1 MALKQVILSR
11 KIADKEEALKALRA
25 TREDQ
30 EKRKAAMATREAEL
44 EEAVKEVTE
53 ETAEEDRAELD
64 KAVADF
70 EAEGEALDAE
80 MDGTAKQIGEAEA
93 EVASLRSE
101 LEALNRKLEADKRS
115 AELAKDNGGA
125 GVAPGHEER
134 SENIMS
140 TREAFKGMTRAE
152 FAKRVE
158 GEACKGFLTRVKEF
172 AAQKRAVTGGE
183 LLIPEF
189 MLGLIREV
197 AEESSKLLK
206 YVNLQRVPGRARQ
219 TIMGTIP
226 EAVWT
231 EMCGKLNEL
240 ALSFS
245 GVEVDGYK
253 VGGFIPVC
261 NALLADNDVALASQ
275 IIYALGRAIGLA
287 LDKAI
292 VYGTGVKMPKGIV
305 PRLAQTEAPSDYPA
319 TAPVWVDLHSTNIVT
334 IAAANSTGLKLF
346 QAILAAFGNAKK
358 KYGAGGK
365 FFAMNEKTHMVLVS
379 EAMSINAAG
388 AVVTGISGTMPVI
401 GGDIVELDFI
411 PDNVIIAGYGENY
424 LLVEREGTGI
434 DQSEHVLFTA
444 DQTVFRG
451 KARYDGMP
459 VIPQAFVAIGI
470 NAATVSAD
478 AVTFAGDTANTPE
491 AIILPATAT
500 VAVGAKIKLTPV
512 IMPYG
517 VRTTI
522 TWASATAAKATV
534 DTAGEVTGVATGTSV
549 ITATTANG
557 LTAQCTVTVTA

>member
-1 MALKQVILSR
+1 MALRQVILSR
-11 KIADKEEALKALRA
+11 RIADKSAELEALRA
-25 TREDQ
+25 TREEQ
-30 EKRKAAMATREAEL
+30 EQRKAALATREAEL
-44 EEAVKEVTE
+44 EEAVTEVTD
-53 ETAEEDRAELD
+53 ETTEEDRAELD

-70 EAEGEALDAE
+70 EAEGEALEAE
-80 MDGTAKQIGEAEA
+80 MEGTDKQIGELEG
-93 EVASLRSE
+93 ELESLRAE
-101 LEALNRKLEADKRS
+101 LDALNRKLEEAKRS
-115 AELAKDNGGA
+115 EEPAKDSGA
-125 GVAPGHEER
+125 EDAPSEER
-134 SENIMS
+134 SENTMS

-152 FAKRVE
+152 FIKRVE
-158 GEACKGFLTRVKEF
+158 GEACKGFLTRVKDF

-231 EMCGKLNEL
+231 EMCGRLNEL
-240 ALSFS
+240 ALGFS

-261 NALLADNDVALASQ
+261 NALLADNDVALATQ

-287 LDKAI
+287 LDKA
-292 VYGTGVKMPKGIV
+292 VCYGTGVKMPQGIL

-319 TAPVWVDLHSTNIVT
+319 TAPAWVDLHSTNIAT

-470 NAATVSAD
+470 NNTSVSAG

-500 VAVGAKIKLTPV
+500 VAVGAQIKLTPV